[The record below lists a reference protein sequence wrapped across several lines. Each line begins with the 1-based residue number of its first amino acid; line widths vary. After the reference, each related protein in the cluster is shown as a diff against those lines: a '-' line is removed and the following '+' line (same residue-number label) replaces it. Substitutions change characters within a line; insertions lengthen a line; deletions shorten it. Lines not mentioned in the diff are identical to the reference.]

1 MDPPNS
7 MVERMTKRGGS
18 IRRAQVDI
26 ERERLILAHQV
37 ARNLKTIGEL
47 GDEIDDLVEVLGPVV
62 RGRLWRFLS
71 WVGRKMG

>member
-1 MDPPNS
+1 
-7 MVERMTKRGGS
+7 MTKRGGS

>member
-1 MDPPNS
+1 

-18 IRRAQVDI
+18 IRRTQVGI

-47 GDEIDDLVEVLGPVV
+47 GAEIDDLVEVLGPVV